1 MTEAPNGMK
10 LVTLDNVGNLFDSF
24 GIDRELMKI
33 RHNPYGGSCPFREGN
48 DDCSSSCI
56 IGNATD
62 DYGSSIGSNLCPM
75 YRITS
80 GKLCSDKMYVTSSL
94 LDDQIVDD
102 L

>member
-10 LVTLDNVGNLFDSF
+10 LVTLDNVGNIFDSF

-33 RHNPYGGSCPFREGN
+33 RHKAYHDGCPFRESG
-48 DDCSSSCI
+48 DICSSSCI

-62 DYGSSIGSNLCPM
+62 DYGARVGSNLCPM
-75 YRITS
+75 YRITN